1 MHGHL
6 RSRHGR
12 IFKNH
17 AGNAIDQFFDEID
30 MIAFDNGDYSFGD
43 GTVIDGVVQ
52 IVGMPGWRKI
62 QKQRGVDDERLRTL
76 MFEIKHTVFADRSN
90 ASQSNLIHASLSL
103 HISRF

>member
-1 MHGHL
+1 
-6 RSRHGR
+6 
-12 IFKNH
+12 
-17 AGNAIDQFFDEID
+17 
-30 MIAFDNGDYSFGD
+30 MIAFDDGDYSFGD
-43 GTVIDGVVQ
+43 GTVIDGIVQ

-76 MFEIKHTVFADRSN
+76 MFEIKHTVFADRAN

>member
-6 RSRHGR
+6 RLRHGR
-12 IFKNH
+12 IFENH
-17 AGNAIDQFFDEID
+17 AGNAIGQFFDEID

-62 QKQRGVDDERLRTL
+62 QKSSTPCLPTARTPVNR
-76 MFEIKHTVFADRSN
+76 I
-90 ASQSNLIHASLSL
+90 
-103 HISRF
+103 